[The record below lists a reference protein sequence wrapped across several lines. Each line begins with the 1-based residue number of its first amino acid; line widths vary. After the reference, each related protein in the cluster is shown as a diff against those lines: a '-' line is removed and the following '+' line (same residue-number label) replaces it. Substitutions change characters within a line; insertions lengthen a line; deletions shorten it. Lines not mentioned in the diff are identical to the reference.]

1 MYNSTLPAFRY
12 SFQNCDSLNSGRWME
27 ALISL
32 SIVIPAYSLIQKT
45 VPRENWFQRTLSGD
59 AIVLAVRPQSHKK

>member
-1 MYNSTLPAFRY
+1 
-12 SFQNCDSLNSGRWME
+12 ME